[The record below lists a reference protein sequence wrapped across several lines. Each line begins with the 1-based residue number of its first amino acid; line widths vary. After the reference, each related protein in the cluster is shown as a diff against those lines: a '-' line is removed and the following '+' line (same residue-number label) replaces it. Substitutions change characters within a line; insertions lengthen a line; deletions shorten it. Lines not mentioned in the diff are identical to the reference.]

1 MWQNV
6 HTVFH
11 CDDSCSRRKNCWW
24 NFFFV
29 LLLQIFAS
37 NFNIY
42 DRQNI
47 LKWDLDGWKKNNERE
62 IKRKHLD
69 YFIIHYFY
77 PNYYWGK
84 IYNRQ
89 EIYSLRSLN
98 YLFKDRSKIL
108 SFFFLVTIHVCYF
121 VFFLFGGFACSLI
134 KSHAHI
140 EYTHKK
146 RSKKCYYLYNRQFN
160 RLLIDFI
167 EQWCTQIYRPN
178 VAKIVFLF
186 DFIVTITGRR
196 SINEWFF
203 RKFTSRHHI

>member
-108 SFFFLVTIHVCYF
+108 SFFFFGYNSRVLFC
-121 VFFLFGGFACSLI
+121 FLFIRWFCLFTNKI
-134 KSHAHI
+134 TRAHWI
-140 EYTHKK
+140 HTQKK
-146 RSKKCYYLYNRQFN
+146 IQKM
-160 RLLIDFI
+160 LLFI
-167 EQWCTQIYRPN
+167 QPAI
-178 VAKIVFLF
+178 
-186 DFIVTITGRR
+186 
-196 SINEWFF
+196 
-203 RKFTSRHHI
+203 